1 MNDKRFLIA
10 FVLTLLLF
18 AGYSKLMAP
27 YTQVPAGNATN
38 ITNITTVVNGST
50 VFPAAAPA
58 PITTLLSADISPTA
72 VFQTEKFTITYCA
85 TGGYIKNIVLKEYQD
100 HKLGLENLGLVLT
113 EKDKKFTVTTQPD
126 RLTFS
131 DASGRSKEFSFDGY
145 IITCHDTAPGLR
157 DWLMLSNSLDASQIE
172 QQSQEIFYSQDSVMA
187 RQPLR
192 RKLNKLLS
200 GVAFAGASDNYYCLA
215 LLPGTYE
222 IQGTNDNQHFG
233 LMLPVFPGEVKLY
246 AGPQIE
252 TFLEPL
258 GLKVIIHYGFFHP
271 IGALIVKFL
280 RAIHSVVHNWGLTVL
295 LLSIILFALLFPF
308 TAASTQ
314 AIKRMQEVQP
324 QMEALK
330 VKYKDNPQKLNQEVV
345 ELYRTHKVNPLG
357 GCLPM
362 LLQLPIFISLYQV
375 LIRLID
381 LKGASFL
388 WIKDLSLPD
397 RLLTLPFPG
406 PLHYLN
412 ILPLVIAVLGLVQQ
426 KITTSAVSSPEQKH
440 MGLFFAI
447 FMGVIFY
454 NFPACLALYWGTQNL
469 LTLLYQ
475 WRISAAKPKA

>member
-27 YTQVPAGNATN
+27 YTQVTAGNTTN
-38 ITNITTVVNGST
+38 ITNTTAVIKGST
-50 VFPAAAPA
+50 VSQAEAPA
-58 PITTLLSADISPTA
+58 PIATLLSTEAAPTA
-72 VFQTEKFTITYCA
+72 VFQTEKFAITYYA

-113 EKDKKFTVTTQPD
+113 EKDKRFEVTTQPD
-126 RLTFS
+126 RLIFS
-131 DASGRSKEFSFDGY
+131 DASGRCKEFSFDGY
-145 IITCHDTAPGLR
+145 IITCRDTAQGLR
-157 DWLMLSNSLDASQIE
+157 DWLIFSNSLSASQIE
-172 QQSQEIFYSQDSVMA
+172 QQNQEIFYSQEAVLT
-187 RQPLR
+187 RHPLR
-192 RKLNKLLS
+192 QKFNKLIS
-200 GVAFAGASDNYYCLA
+200 GTAFAGASDNYYCLA
-215 LLPGTYE
+215 LLPGTYA
-222 IQGTNDNQHFG
+222 IQGTNDNQRFG

-252 TFLEPL
+252 AFLEPL
-258 GLKVIIHYGFFHP
+258 GLKQIIHYGFFHP
-271 IGALIVKFL
+271 IGAFIVKVL
-280 RAIHSVVHNWGLTVL
+280 RAINSVVHNWGLTVL

-324 QMEALK
+324 EMEALK

-362 LLQLPIFISLYQV
+362 LLQLPVFISLYQV
-375 LIRLID
+375 LIKLID

-397 RLLTLPFPG
+397 RLLTLPFPE
-406 PLHYLN
+406 PVHYLN
-412 ILPLVIAVLGLVQQ
+412 ILPLIIAALGLIQQ
-426 KITTSAVSSPEQKH
+426 KITTSAVSSPEQKK
-440 MGLFFAI
+440 MGLFFAV

-454 NFPACLALYWGTQNL
+454 NFPACLAIYWGTQNL

-475 WRISAAKPKA
+475 WRISTAKPKA